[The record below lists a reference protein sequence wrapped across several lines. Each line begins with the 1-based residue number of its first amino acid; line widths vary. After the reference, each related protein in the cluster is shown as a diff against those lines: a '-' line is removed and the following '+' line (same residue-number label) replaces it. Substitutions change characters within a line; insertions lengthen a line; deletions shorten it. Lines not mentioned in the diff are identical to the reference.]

1 MDANTTLDCK
11 GLNCPMPVLKAKKAM
26 DTMQSGEIMKV
37 ITTDKG
43 SMNDIP
49 AFAKRTGNE
58 VLEIKEEDNT
68 FVFFL
73 KKS

>member
-1 MDANTTLDCK
+1 MDSNTTLDCK

>member
-1 MDANTTLDCK
+1 MEADTTLDCK

-26 DTMQSGEIMKV
+26 DTMKPGEILRV
-37 ITTDKG
+37 VTTDKG
-43 SMNDIP
+43 SMNDMP

-73 KKS
+73 KKT

>member
-1 MDANTTLDCK
+1 MEANTTLDCK

-26 DTMQSGEIMKV
+26 EGLKTGEILKV
-37 ITTDKG
+37 VTTDKG
-43 SMNDIP
+43 SMNDMP